1 MLSVNLRGHF
11 IAMQAQIPL
20 MLATSPSPA
29 IVLTSS
35 ICGHQAHAGMAG
47 YCASKFGVRG
57 LVKAAAVEYGPRGL
71 RVNSVS
77 PGRWTGQGCIKATQT
92 RGPTLAIDQ
101 KARWPKEFRYVRAAH
116 MQLIAGN
123 SKFATAAE
131 VPAAV

>member
-1 MLSVNLRGHF
+1 MSINLRGHF

-29 IVLTSS
+29 VVLTSS
-35 ICGHQAHAGMAG
+35 ICGHQAHAGMAA

-77 PGRWTGQGCIKATQT
+77 PGEQG
-92 RGPTLAIDQ
+92 LA
-101 KARWPKEFRYVRAAH
+101 KPSVRA
-116 MQLIAGN
+116 QPDRIY
-123 SKFATAAE
+123 T
-131 VPAAV
+131 